1 MATRRPPLYSM
12 QAGRRRQR
20 RLPPVSPVRAVLVV
34 VLVAVLFAAGLVVWR
49 VLPLTDRGQ
58 GLIPQSSLTGVAP
71 KTPSSGSGVIP
82 PLSAGGASTR
92 PLRGVSVASGIVIDA
107 GTGRVLWSHLPHLRR
122 PIASL
127 TKLMTALLADRP
139 GALRK
144 RFGVT
149 SAMTGEVGYTIGLRS
164 GQRVS
169 VRDMLAAMLIASAN
183 DAADALAVHRS
194 GSVGRFVALM
204 NRQARRMKLSDTHY
218 SNPSGIIDAGNAS
231 SAWDVADLTR
241 YLLARRALRQLVS
254 AKVYQP
260 AQGAPYVNRNQL
272 LWTYPD
278 ADGVKTGQTTLA
290 GDCLVASARRNRHTV
305 IAVELGAGTDPFQ
318 AAARMLDWGFRRVR
332 R

>member
-1 MATRRPPLYSM
+1 M
-12 QAGRRRQR
+12 QAGPRRRR
-20 RLPPVSPVRAVLVV
+20 RLPPVSPLRAALGL
-34 VLVAVLFAAGLVVWR
+34 VLVAVLLAAGLVVWW

-58 GLIPQSSLTGVAP
+58 GVISQSSLTGVVP
-71 KTPSSGSGVIP
+71 QTPSSGSGVTR
-82 PLSAGGASTR
+82 PLSAVGESTK
-92 PLRGVSVASGIVIDA
+92 PIPGVRVASGIVIDA
-107 GTGRVLWSHLPHLRR
+107 GSGRVLWSRHPHTRR

-139 GALRK
+139 GTLGK
-144 RFGVT
+144 RFLVT
-149 SAMTGEVGYTIGLRS
+149 PAMTGEAGYTIGLR
-164 GQRVS
+164 GGRRVS

-194 GSVGRFVALM
+194 GSISRFVALM
-204 NRQARRMKLSDTHY
+204 NRQARRMKLSDTRY

-241 YLLARRALRQLVS
+241 YVLARPALRRLVAS
-254 AKVYQP
+254 KVYQP

-290 GDCLVASARRNRHTV
+290 GNCLVAAARRHGHTV
-305 IAVELGAGTDPFQ
+305 IAVELGAGTDQFQ
-318 AAARMLDWGFRRVR
+318 VAARMLDWGFRRVR